1 MTISFY
7 TPLKGYS
14 NSLFGA
20 MLAKIVRAG
29 FFNVTSLKIYRSE
42 DLSYY
47 WPPCP
52 PPSSPRCLK
61 TINSSKS
68 EGNGQRSLGLGFRLQ

>member
-7 TPLKGYS
+7 TPMKGDS
-14 NSLFGA
+14 NSLFEA

-29 FFNVTSLKIYRSE
+29 FFFNVTSLKIYRSE
-42 DLSYY
+42 DLSYS

-52 PPSSPRCLK
+52 LPLR
-61 TINSSKS
+61 
-68 EGNGQRSLGLGFRLQ
+68 QDV